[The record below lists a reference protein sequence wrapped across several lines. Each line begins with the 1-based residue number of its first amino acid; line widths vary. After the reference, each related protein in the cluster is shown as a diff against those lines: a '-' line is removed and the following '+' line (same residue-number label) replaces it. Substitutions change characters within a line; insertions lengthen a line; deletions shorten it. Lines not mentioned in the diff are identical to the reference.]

1 MYCRSCRSEYRPGIA
16 HCSDCGGELLPGDL
30 PDSPDLRLKEPPPQ
44 PVTVFTSRNPALFPV
59 ARSIL
64 ESEEVPYFVRGE
76 ELQDLFGIGRIGLGF
91 NPLVGPIEIQ
101 VPAAEAERARE
112 LLTGVEP
119 PETETEVEDAG
130 AGQADAGEV
139 DPASIALAYR
149 TPLAPPRS
157 RREDDAPTAPSG
169 ASRRARNAFRL
180 LVAAEAMITLGAWY
194 IQPRWWRE
202 FPMALWDGVLEY
214 FPVGP
219 LEEVAAGV
227 TPFAMALSLMASIGL
242 LLFSRQAR
250 IVYAVVWGWWL
261 VSSLVGAPRLGYGL
275 YSLVVSLIGLLGGA
289 ILALAF
295 YGPIADVFAAKK
307 AATAAQNRRRPA
319 PTSPG

>member
-1 MYCRSCRSEYRPGIA
+1 
-16 HCSDCGGELLPGDL
+16 
-30 PDSPDLRLKEPPPQ
+30 
-44 PVTVFTSRNPALFPV
+44 
-59 ARSIL
+59 
-64 ESEEVPYFVRGE
+64 
-76 ELQDLFGIGRIGLGF
+76 
-91 NPLVGPIEIQ
+91 
-101 VPAAEAERARE
+101 
-112 LLTGVEP
+112 
-119 PETETEVEDAG
+119 
-130 AGQADAGEV
+130 
-139 DPASIALAYR
+139 
-149 TPLAPPRS
+149 
-157 RREDDAPTAPSG
+157 
-169 ASRRARNAFRL
+169 
-180 LVAAEAMITLGAWY
+180 MITLGAWY